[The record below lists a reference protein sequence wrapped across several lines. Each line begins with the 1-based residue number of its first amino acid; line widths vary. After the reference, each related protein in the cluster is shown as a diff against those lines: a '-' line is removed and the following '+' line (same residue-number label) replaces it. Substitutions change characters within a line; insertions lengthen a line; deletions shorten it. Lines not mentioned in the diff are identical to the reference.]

1 MANKRPRPEEIVS
14 KLRQVEVLMGQ
25 GMPRLDAIRQI
36 GVVEQTYYRWR
47 KQYGGMGVDQ
57 LKELK
62 RLQKENEQL
71 RRAVSDLTLD
81 KLILKEAA
89 RGNF

>member
-1 MANKRPRPEEIVS
+1 MANKRPKPEEIVT
-14 KLRQVEVLMGQ
+14 KLRQVEVLIGQ
-25 GMPRLDAIRQI
+25 GLSRLDAIRQI
-36 GVVEQTYYRWR
+36 GVAEQTYCRWR
-47 KQYGGMGVDQ
+47 RQYGGMGVDQ

>member
-1 MANKRPRPEEIVS
+1 
-14 KLRQVEVLMGQ
+14 MGR